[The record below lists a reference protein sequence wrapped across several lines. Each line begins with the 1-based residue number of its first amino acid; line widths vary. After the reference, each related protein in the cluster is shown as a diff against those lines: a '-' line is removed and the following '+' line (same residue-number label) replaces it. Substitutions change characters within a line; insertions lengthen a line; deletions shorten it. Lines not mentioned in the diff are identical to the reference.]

1 MQVRGPGNIGGVN
14 PVSRIDLSR
23 LKAAQGT
30 SQVTGKDSVEI
41 SELARLLDC
50 LSRIPDIREDKV
62 REIKAQI
69 ESGVYETAEK
79 LEKAIEAL
87 LRDL

>member
-14 PVSRIDLSR
+14 PVNRVDVSRV
-23 LKAAQGT
+23 KAAQGT
-30 SQVTGKDSVEI
+30 NHVAGKDSVEI

-50 LSRIPDIREDKV
+50 LSRVPDVREDKV
-62 REIKAQI
+62 RAVRAQI

-79 LEKAIEAL
+79 LDKAIDAL
-87 LRDL
+87 LREL

>member
-41 SELARLLDC
+41 SELARLLDS

-79 LEKAIEAL
+79 LEQAIEAL
-87 LRDL
+87 LREL

>member
-14 PVSRIDLSR
+14 PVNRVDLSR
-23 LKAAQGT
+23 VKATQGT
-30 SQVTGKDSVEI
+30 GQVTGKDSVEI

-50 LSRIPDIREDKV
+50 LSRVPDIREDKV
-62 REIKAQI
+62 RAVRAQI

-79 LEKAIEAL
+79 LEHAIDAL
-87 LRDL
+87 LREL